1 MIKITDTL
9 IKGEWWVEPFD
20 DGRFKEPEPPSTY
33 PRNTS
38 VFDLEK
44 ELPPLLYGRYCM
56 LCVATH
62 GEWYDGLGY
71 VLKDSDGKP
80 VRMYICEEE

>member
-9 IKGEWWVEPFD
+9 IEGEWWVEPVKTIPSFD
-20 DGRFKEPEPPSTY
+20 EPPSTY
-33 PRNTS
+33 PRNTR

-56 LCVATH
+56 LRIAKH
-62 GEWYDGLGY
+62 GERYEGIGL

-80 VRMYICEEE
+80 FRMYICEEE